1 MKDGDDFFALKKTPA
16 KTVFGLII
24 KAKAKPK
31 PKPKPKSAKRSITP
45 FAFVAGKM
53 RPRCRVYRMEKFFDL
68 QTPGDGRLT
77 VVEGGRDLPFAIAR
91 VYYFSGLAADE
102 RRGFHAHKALQ
113 QAAVCARGSCKFL
126 LDDGKSRREVVLDS
140 PARALYIGPM
150 IWREFYDFSPDCLL
164 RFSPTRLTTKPIT
177 FATTPLSA
185 KPSAN

>member
-1 MKDGDDFFALKKTPA
+1 
-16 KTVFGLII
+16 
-24 KAKAKPK
+24 
-31 PKPKPKSAKRSITP
+31 
-45 FAFVAGKM
+45 M
-53 RPRCRVYRMEKFFDL
+53 RLRCCVYRMEKFFDL

-113 QAAVCARGSCKFL
+113 QAAVCVRGSCKFL

-164 RFSPTRLTTKPIT
+164 AV
-177 FATTPLSA
+177 FADAPYDEADYIRDYAAFGKAVGELM
-185 KPSAN
+185 